1 MKVQILTLV
10 GFFLVASCAIEIAQ
24 AEDETPMATAVAA
37 AMKAEIRGDDVDRDA
52 NRKPIETLDFFG
64 ITPQMKVLELIPGG
78 GWYTKI
84 LGLALRDEGELNVAL
99 FTNRAEELV
108 KQEGMDKVEVIGTSE
123 IEVVDG
129 NLPRLRSINEFTF
142 NESGYDAILTFRNMH
157 NFDDVG
163 RMNVNRASFAAL
175 KSGGIYGV
183 VDHTRRHNEVHN
195 DENRRRADPV
205 TIIEEVQAAGFV
217 FAGSSDL
224 HYRATDE
231 LTKEVGEDGVS
242 GNSDRF
248 TFLFRKP

>member
-1 MKVQILTLV
+1 
-10 GFFLVASCAIEIAQ
+10 
-24 AEDETPMATAVAA
+24 
-37 AMKAEIRGDDVDRDA
+37 
-52 NRKPIETLDFFG
+52 
-64 ITPQMKVLELIPGG
+64 
-78 GWYTKI
+78 
-84 LGLALRDEGELNVAL
+84 
-99 FTNRAEELV
+99 
-108 KQEGMDKVEVIGTSE
+108 
-123 IEVVDG
+123 
-129 NLPRLRSINEFTF
+129 
-142 NESGYDAILTFRNMH
+142 MH

-242 GNSDRF
+242 GVIVIVLPFCSASLSANF
-248 TFLFRKP
+248 VKEAGHIITLLL